1 MHAAL
6 TASGVSGGDK
16 LRIVAYACDVV
27 ESLLDQPLPAE
38 APLLALA
45 VARYSF
51 KFWLTLEQQES
62 LAHHI
67 RVAGCM
73 HSPRVEDVERF
84 LLRQAAR

>member
-6 TASGVSGGDK
+6 TASGVTGGDL
-16 LRIVAYACDVV
+16 LRICGCACDVV
-27 ESLLDQPLPAE
+27 DSLLEEPLPAE
-38 APLLALA
+38 APLVALA

-51 KFWLTLEQQES
+51 KFLLTLEQQES

-73 HSPRVEDVERF
+73 HLPRVEIVERF
-84 LLRQAAR
+84 LLMRAAR